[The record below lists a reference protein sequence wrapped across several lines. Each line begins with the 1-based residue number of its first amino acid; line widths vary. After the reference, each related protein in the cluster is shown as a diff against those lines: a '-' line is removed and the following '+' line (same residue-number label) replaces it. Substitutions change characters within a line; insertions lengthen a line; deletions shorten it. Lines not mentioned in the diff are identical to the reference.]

1 LASALERKEEMIR
14 EIVLDTETTGLDPA
28 DGHRLVE
35 LGCVELVN
43 HVRTGRD
50 FHSYINPEREVPED
64 ARRIHGLS
72 TDFLRGYPVFVDVV
86 DAFLEFIGDSPL
98 LIHNAKFDVTFL
110 NAELARAGRAV
121 LATNRATCTL
131 LMAQKRFPGAPAS
144 LDALCRRFG
153 VDNSVRTKHGAI
165 VDSELLAEVYLH
177 LLGGRQ
183 VGLELVA
190 PTRRDVAAGI
200 VVLAPRPPRPHAPS
214 EAELAAHAALLS
226 KLDDPIWLQ

>member
-1 LASALERKEEMIR
+1 MIR

-43 HVRTGRD
+43 HLRTGRD

-72 TDFLRGYPVFVDVV
+72 TDFLRGYPVFVEVV

-98 LIHNAKFDVTFL
+98 LIHNAKFDMAFL
-110 NAELARAGRAV
+110 NAELARAGRGV

-144 LDALCRRFG
+144 LDALCRRFS

-177 LLGGRQ
+177 LPADRPGARRSHPPGHGSRRRGADAATGTAACSQRGRAC
-183 VGLELVA
+183 G
-190 PTRRDVAAGI
+190 PRRTAGQARRSDLAALI
-200 VVLAPRPPRPHAPS
+200 VVGG
-214 EAELAAHAALLS
+214 
-226 KLDDPIWLQ
+226 